1 MKEEGKY
8 IYGIIGTNEMRNFG
22 AIGVGS
28 RGDTVSTISYQ
39 DISAVISNF
48 PMGNYELSK
57 ENLLTHQIVVERVM
71 NDHTVLPMRAFT
83 VASNAEEVRDFLRK
97 NYRELTGLLKDMDN
111 KIELGLVGS
120 WRDMSAI
127 FREIADEDRE
137 IKKSREKMATTG
149 ASQTLE
155 QRVALGQKVASALK
169 AKKEREREN
178 ILRPLMR
185 IAIAVQNNET
195 RSDRML
201 FNSAF
206 LIDRGRE
213 KEFDSHVNELDKEY
227 GQRMTFRYIGPM
239 PPYNFVDLRI

>member
-1 MKEEGKY
+1 MKEDGKY
-8 IYGIIGTNEMRNFG
+8 IYGIIGTSEARSFG
-22 AIGVGS
+22 TIGVGG
-28 RGDTVSTISYQ
+28 RGDTVSTISHQ
-39 DISAVISNF
+39 DISAVISDF

-57 ENLLTHQIVVERVM
+57 ENLLSHQIVVERVM
-71 NDHTVLPMRAFT
+71 NDHTILPMRAFT
-83 VASNAEEVRDFLRK
+83 IPASAEEVRDFLRK

-111 KIELGLVGS
+111 KIELGLS
-120 WRDMSAI
+120 AYWQDMPAI
-127 FREIADEDRE
+127 FREIANEDKG
-137 IKKSREKMATTG
+137 IKKSREKMAITG
-149 ASQTLE
+149 KPQTLE